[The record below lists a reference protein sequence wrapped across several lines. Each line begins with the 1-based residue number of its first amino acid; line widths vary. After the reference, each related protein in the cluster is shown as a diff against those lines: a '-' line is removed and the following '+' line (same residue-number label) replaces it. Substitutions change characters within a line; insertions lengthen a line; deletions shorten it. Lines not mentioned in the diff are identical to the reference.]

1 MFRSLTT
8 LIKKWRASR
17 NAGHQL
23 DALLAHADAD
33 ASYAERSEWLIELA
47 HWLRRNGTVQD
58 AQAERDADT
67 RAYPAHARLRYL
79 FHVLDRNPAWKAHAA
94 RILRGILRECDGI
107 SLLCDAGMP
116 VHSGF
121 FGALFER
128 IDSSLIPPAPNR
140 RELSALFTL
149 MFPTPEDAKWIDALP
164 DDLLAR
170 LAELISFDVTEEER
184 HEPGSFSRDL
194 LAALHNLTCQ
204 ISSTGLSQ
212 TVRSRLSDDDA
223 RKPLESQPFYRLT
236 RAMLAVETAH
246 AAVEDGG
253 DPSKLLHEVNYLR
266 VLLDECRIAVDDV
279 FAHLYRNGVSVD
291 IVFQVERMRMRILRA
306 ETLLNAWMARDD
318 LHGMAHLTAEL
329 VDANQNSQS
338 VAHLVRSNFSLFARK
353 LVETNADTG
362 EHYISRG
369 RAEYLKMLRMA
380 AGGGLVTVVTVCV
393 KFAITGAH
401 LQSMLEGL
409 LAGINYAASFML
421 MHFLH
426 FTLATK
432 QPAMTA
438 PTLAREL
445 DDTGHEEGVKAFV
458 ASVIALIRTQAAA
471 ISGNVL
477 VVLPVCLLVQLFA
490 SNVLHANLISPEK
503 AHATLHSFSLL
514 GPTPFYAALTGVLL
528 WASSLLAGWADNWFV
543 LHRVG
548 DALAYNRR
556 LRLTLGAAGAAKL
569 AHFCRSN
576 VAGVVANVGL
586 GLMLG
591 LIPAIVTVF
600 MFPFAYNSGL
610 LHVLTRLMSSPTL
623 FEFFAPC
630 PRGLEAALAAE
641 LAEIAGRH
649 LNGAPFT
656 AGAQVP
662 GGVHF
667 SGGWAAGM
675 AANLHSRIAS
685 RILLKIAHGP
695 YRNEQ
700 DVYALALE
708 QPWERWFASTQTLRI
723 DITAIKSPL
732 KSLEFTTLRVKDAIC
747 DRMREKT
754 GARPSIDTGAP
765 DVRVFAFL
773 TANECTLYLD
783 TSGEPL
789 FKRGWRLDK
798 GAAPLRENLAAGIL
812 RLTGWTPGTAL
823 YDPMCGSGTFL
834 AEAAQIAL
842 GVAPGVERRFG
853 FEKLKQYDITAWQG
867 LKVPALDA
875 KRAARAR
882 RGEALGVYGSDI
894 SGDMLEKARAN
905 LERAGVPS
913 VWLKQVDARG
923 MTPPSDGPGILLANP
938 PYGERIEVRGRS
950 ARGEVRE
957 TGRNRGNDDAFR
969 RTHTDA
975 PDSEFFNAL
984 GDALKQRFT
993 GWQAFLLTSDR
1004 SLPGQLRL
1012 RESAKT
1018 PLFNGAL
1025 ECRLFRFDLI
1035 AGSVK
1040 ARPAAAEG
1048 DA

>member
-47 HWLRRNGTVQD
+47 HWLRRNGAMQVAHDTP
-58 AQAERDADT
+58 AERDADA

-79 FHVLDRNPAWKAHAA
+79 FHVLDRNPAWKSHAA

-128 IDSSLIPPAPNR
+128 IDASLIPPAPNR
-140 RELSALFTL
+140 RELTALFTL
-149 MFPTPEDAKWIDALP
+149 MFPAPGDAQWIDALP

-170 LAELISFDVTEEER
+170 LAELFSFDVTDEER

-223 RKPLESQPFYRLT
+223 RKPLETQPFYRLT

-306 ETLLNAWMARDD
+306 EMLLNAWMARDD
-318 LHGMAHLTAEL
+318 LRGMARLTAEL

-338 VAHLVRSNFSLFARK
+338 VSHLMRSNFSLFARK

-409 LAGINYAASFML
+409 LAGVNYAASFML

-490 SNVLHANLISPEK
+490 GNLLHANLISPGK

-548 DALAYNRR
+548 DALTYNRR
-556 LRLTLGAAGAAKL
+556 LRLTLGASGAAKL

-600 MFPFAYNSGL
+600 LFPFEVR
-610 LHVLTRLMSSPTL
+610 HVTL
-623 FEFFAPC
+623 S
-630 PRGLEAALAAE
+630 
-641 LAEIAGRH
+641 AG
-649 LNGAPFT
+649 
-656 AGAQVP
+656 
-662 GGVHF
+662 
-667 SGGWAAGM
+667 
-675 AANLHSRIAS
+675 
-685 RILLKIAHGP
+685 
-695 YRNEQ
+695 
-700 DVYALALE
+700 
-708 QPWERWFASTQTLRI
+708 
-723 DITAIKSPL
+723 
-732 KSLEFTTLRVKDAIC
+732 
-747 DRMREKT
+747 
-754 GARPSIDTGAP
+754 SIG
-765 DVRVFAFL
+765 
-773 TANECTLYLD
+773 
-783 TSGEPL
+783 
-789 FKRGWRLDK
+789 
-798 GAAPLRENLAAGIL
+798 
-812 RLTGWTPGTAL
+812 
-823 YDPMCGSGTFL
+823 
-834 AEAAQIAL
+834 IAL
-842 GVAPGVERRFG
+842 GVLGKGALGTPELWWACAGVLSMAILNVLVSFALAFTMAVRSRSLRR
-853 FEKLKQYDITAWQG
+853 T
-867 LKVPALDA
+867 KVRALVGAIVRTVLSKPSALFWPAGTP
-875 KRAARAR
+875 AARA
-882 RGEALGVYGSDI
+882 G
-894 SGDMLEKARAN
+894 
-905 LERAGVPS
+905 
-913 VWLKQVDARG
+913 Q
-923 MTPPSDGPGILLANP
+923 PGA
-938 PYGERIEVRGRS
+938 
-950 ARGEVRE
+950 
-957 TGRNRGNDDAFR
+957 
-969 RTHTDA
+969 H
-975 PDSEFFNAL
+975 
-984 GDALKQRFT
+984 
-993 GWQAFLLTSDR
+993 
-1004 SLPGQLRL
+1004 
-1012 RESAKT
+1012 
-1018 PLFNGAL
+1018 
-1025 ECRLFRFDLI
+1025 
-1035 AGSVK
+1035 
-1040 ARPAAAEG
+1040 
-1048 DA
+1048 

>member
-23 DALLAHADAD
+23 DALLANADAD

-47 HWLRRNGTVQD
+47 HWLRRNGTVQE
-58 AQAERDADT
+58 APAERDADT

-170 LAELISFDVTEEER
+170 IAELISFDVTDEER

-223 RKPLESQPFYRLT
+223 RKPLERQPLESQPFYRLT

-306 ETLLNAWMARDD
+306 EMLLNAWMARDD
-318 LHGMAHLTAEL
+318 LRGMAHLTAEL
-329 VDANQNSQS
+329 VDANQSSQS

-380 AGGGLVTVVTVCV
+380 AGGGLVTVATVCV

-409 LAGINYAASFML
+409 LAGVNYAASFML

-445 DDTGHEEGVKAFV
+445 DDTGHDEGVKAFV
-458 ASVIALIRTQAAA
+458 GSVIALIRTQAAA

-548 DALAYNRR
+548 DALTYNRR

-591 LIPAIVTVF
+591 LVPAIVTVF
-600 MFPFAYNSGL
+600 MFPFEVR
-610 LHVLTRLMSSPTL
+610 HVTL
-623 FEFFAPC
+623 S
-630 PRGLEAALAAE
+630 
-641 LAEIAGRH
+641 AGSI
-649 LNGAPFT
+649 
-656 AGAQVP
+656 
-662 GGVHF
+662 GV
-667 SGGWAAGM
+667 
-675 AANLHSRIAS
+675 
-685 RILLKIAHGP
+685 
-695 YRNEQ
+695 
-700 DVYALALE
+700 
-708 QPWERWFASTQTLRI
+708 
-723 DITAIKSPL
+723 
-732 KSLEFTTLRVKDAIC
+732 
-747 DRMREKT
+747 
-754 GARPSIDTGAP
+754 
-765 DVRVFAFL
+765 
-773 TANECTLYLD
+773 
-783 TSGEPL
+783 
-789 FKRGWRLDK
+789 
-798 GAAPLRENLAAGIL
+798 
-812 RLTGWTPGTAL
+812 
-823 YDPMCGSGTFL
+823 
-834 AEAAQIAL
+834 AL
-842 GVAPGVERRFG
+842 GVLGKGALGTPELWWAGAGVLSMAILNVLVSFALAFTMAVRSRS
-853 FEKLKQYDITAWQG
+853 LRPT
-867 LKVPALDA
+867 KVRALVAAIVRTVLSNPLALLWPAA
-875 KRAARAR
+875 HPAARA
-882 RGEALGVYGSDI
+882 G
-894 SGDMLEKARAN
+894 
-905 LERAGVPS
+905 
-913 VWLKQVDARG
+913 Q
-923 MTPPSDGPGILLANP
+923 PGA
-938 PYGERIEVRGRS
+938 
-950 ARGEVRE
+950 
-957 TGRNRGNDDAFR
+957 
-969 RTHTDA
+969 H
-975 PDSEFFNAL
+975 
-984 GDALKQRFT
+984 
-993 GWQAFLLTSDR
+993 
-1004 SLPGQLRL
+1004 
-1012 RESAKT
+1012 
-1018 PLFNGAL
+1018 
-1025 ECRLFRFDLI
+1025 
-1035 AGSVK
+1035 
-1040 ARPAAAEG
+1040 
-1048 DA
+1048 

>member
-23 DALLAHADAD
+23 DALLANADAD

-58 AQAERDADT
+58 APAERDADT

-170 LAELISFDVTEEER
+170 IAELISFDVTDEER

-223 RKPLESQPFYRLT
+223 RKPLERQPLESQPFYRLT

-266 VLLDECRIAVDDV
+266 VLLDECQIAVDDV

-306 ETLLNAWMARDD
+306 EMLLNAWMARDD
-318 LHGMAHLTAEL
+318 LRGMAHLTAEL
-329 VDANQNSQS
+329 VDANQSSQS

-380 AGGGLVTVVTVCV
+380 AGGGLVTVATVCV

-409 LAGINYAASFML
+409 LAGVNYAASFML

-445 DDTGHEEGVKAFV
+445 DDTGHDEGVKAFV
-458 ASVIALIRTQAAA
+458 GSVIALIRTQAAA

-548 DALAYNRR
+548 DALTYNRR

-591 LIPAIVTVF
+591 LVPAIVTVF
-600 MFPFAYNSGL
+600 MFPFEVR
-610 LHVLTRLMSSPTL
+610 HVTL
-623 FEFFAPC
+623 S
-630 PRGLEAALAAE
+630 
-641 LAEIAGRH
+641 AGSI
-649 LNGAPFT
+649 
-656 AGAQVP
+656 
-662 GGVHF
+662 GV
-667 SGGWAAGM
+667 
-675 AANLHSRIAS
+675 
-685 RILLKIAHGP
+685 
-695 YRNEQ
+695 
-700 DVYALALE
+700 
-708 QPWERWFASTQTLRI
+708 
-723 DITAIKSPL
+723 
-732 KSLEFTTLRVKDAIC
+732 
-747 DRMREKT
+747 
-754 GARPSIDTGAP
+754 
-765 DVRVFAFL
+765 
-773 TANECTLYLD
+773 
-783 TSGEPL
+783 
-789 FKRGWRLDK
+789 
-798 GAAPLRENLAAGIL
+798 
-812 RLTGWTPGTAL
+812 
-823 YDPMCGSGTFL
+823 
-834 AEAAQIAL
+834 AL
-842 GVAPGVERRFG
+842 GVLGKGALGTPELWWAGAGVLSMAILNVLVSFALAFTMAVRSRS
-853 FEKLKQYDITAWQG
+853 LRPT
-867 LKVPALDA
+867 KVRALVAAIVRTVLSNPLALFWPAA
-875 KRAARAR
+875 HPAARA
-882 RGEALGVYGSDI
+882 G
-894 SGDMLEKARAN
+894 
-905 LERAGVPS
+905 
-913 VWLKQVDARG
+913 Q
-923 MTPPSDGPGILLANP
+923 PGA
-938 PYGERIEVRGRS
+938 
-950 ARGEVRE
+950 
-957 TGRNRGNDDAFR
+957 
-969 RTHTDA
+969 H
-975 PDSEFFNAL
+975 
-984 GDALKQRFT
+984 
-993 GWQAFLLTSDR
+993 
-1004 SLPGQLRL
+1004 
-1012 RESAKT
+1012 
-1018 PLFNGAL
+1018 
-1025 ECRLFRFDLI
+1025 
-1035 AGSVK
+1035 
-1040 ARPAAAEG
+1040 
-1048 DA
+1048 

>member
-23 DALLAHADAD
+23 DALLANADAD

-47 HWLRRNGTVQD
+47 HWLRRTGTVQD
-58 AQAERDADT
+58 APAGRDADT

-79 FHVLDRNPAWKAHAA
+79 FHVLDRNPVWKAHAA

-170 LAELISFDVTEEER
+170 VAELISFDVTDEER

-223 RKPLESQPFYRLT
+223 RKPLERQPLESQPFYRLT

-306 ETLLNAWMARDD
+306 EMLLNAWMARDD
-318 LHGMAHLTAEL
+318 LRGMAQLTAEL
-329 VDANQNSQS
+329 VDANQSSQS

-409 LAGINYAASFML
+409 LAGVNYAASFML

-445 DDTGHEEGVKAFV
+445 DDTGHDEGVKAFV
-458 ASVIALIRTQAAA
+458 GSVIALIRTQAAA

-548 DALAYNRR
+548 DALTYNRR

-591 LIPAIVTVF
+591 LVPAIVTVF
-600 MFPFAYNSGL
+600 MFPFEVR
-610 LHVLTRLMSSPTL
+610 HVTL
-623 FEFFAPC
+623 S
-630 PRGLEAALAAE
+630 
-641 LAEIAGRH
+641 AGSI
-649 LNGAPFT
+649 
-656 AGAQVP
+656 
-662 GGVHF
+662 GV
-667 SGGWAAGM
+667 
-675 AANLHSRIAS
+675 
-685 RILLKIAHGP
+685 
-695 YRNEQ
+695 
-700 DVYALALE
+700 
-708 QPWERWFASTQTLRI
+708 
-723 DITAIKSPL
+723 
-732 KSLEFTTLRVKDAIC
+732 
-747 DRMREKT
+747 
-754 GARPSIDTGAP
+754 
-765 DVRVFAFL
+765 
-773 TANECTLYLD
+773 
-783 TSGEPL
+783 
-789 FKRGWRLDK
+789 
-798 GAAPLRENLAAGIL
+798 
-812 RLTGWTPGTAL
+812 
-823 YDPMCGSGTFL
+823 
-834 AEAAQIAL
+834 AL
-842 GVAPGVERRFG
+842 GVLGKGALGTPELWWAGAGVLSMAILNVLVSFALAFTMAVRSRS
-853 FEKLKQYDITAWQG
+853 LRPT
-867 LKVPALDA
+867 KVRALVAAIVRTVLSNPLALFWPAA
-875 KRAARAR
+875 NPAARA
-882 RGEALGVYGSDI
+882 G
-894 SGDMLEKARAN
+894 
-905 LERAGVPS
+905 
-913 VWLKQVDARG
+913 Q
-923 MTPPSDGPGILLANP
+923 PG
-938 PYGERIEVRGRS
+938 
-950 ARGEVRE
+950 
-957 TGRNRGNDDAFR
+957 
-969 RTHTDA
+969 TH
-975 PDSEFFNAL
+975 
-984 GDALKQRFT
+984 
-993 GWQAFLLTSDR
+993 
-1004 SLPGQLRL
+1004 
-1012 RESAKT
+1012 
-1018 PLFNGAL
+1018 
-1025 ECRLFRFDLI
+1025 
-1035 AGSVK
+1035 
-1040 ARPAAAEG
+1040 
-1048 DA
+1048 